1 MRTTIILCSVFAL
14 GACGFLGFKI
24 RHDPSNDFMDMVKSY
39 GYTVESHDVQ
49 TEDGYILT
57 MFRIPHGRQDNKGK
71 YSKSGNQ
78 YSSSS
83 SPEEESKGVVFFMHG
98 LMTNSESF
106 IYGGPSESIALY
118 LADKGYDVFFGN
130 SRGTIYGQRHT
141 TLDPKKDASFWRYCF
156 DHIGTRDLPAMIS
169 KALSVSGQSKLS
181 YIGHNEGTTSFYVLA
196 SEMPEM
202 KSKIERHI
210 SLGPVVFL
218 RHSSNDVLHNIEEH
232 MKQRSWV
239 IKNLGVNT
247 FAPSSELTHDAES
260 NCMEKWNNEKVCKNT
275 FFLVNGYNSKHWN
288 QTTMNQFM
296 SRVPSVA
303 SVREILHLVQLKRT
317 GRFEAYS
324 EESEGKEYDLSKVT
338 IPVALFYTPN
348 DVLISTTDV
357 DTLAKE
363 LPNVYWQVNMEE
375 LDNNLDLLYSK
386 DMNQMKEK
394 VEQALQ
400 KDIQFLNEN
409 NNLY

>member
-1 MRTTIILCSVFAL
+1 
-14 GACGFLGFKI
+14 
-24 RHDPSNDFMDMVKSY
+24 
-39 GYTVESHDVQ
+39 
-49 TEDGYILT
+49 
-57 MFRIPHGRQDNKGK
+57 
-71 YSKSGNQ
+71 
-78 YSSSS
+78 
-83 SPEEESKGVVFFMHG
+83 
-98 LMTNSESF
+98 
-106 IYGGPSESIALY
+106 
-118 LADKGYDVFFGN
+118 
-130 SRGTIYGQRHT
+130 
-141 TLDPKKDASFWRYCF
+141 
-156 DHIGTRDLPAMIS
+156 
-169 KALSVSGQSKLS
+169 
-181 YIGHNEGTTSFYVLA
+181 
-196 SEMPEM
+196 
-202 KSKIERHI
+202 
-210 SLGPVVFL
+210 
-218 RHSSNDVLHNIEEH
+218 
-232 MKQRSWV
+232 
-239 IKNLGVNT
+239 
-247 FAPSSELTHDAES
+247 
-260 NCMEKWNNEKVCKNT
+260 
-275 FFLVNGYNSKHWN
+275 
-288 QTTMNQFM
+288 M